1 MQLDEVD
8 IAIVRVLSE
17 DGRASYSE
25 IAKEVGVSVGTI
37 RNRTNAMR
45 ESGALHLNVWVDPSR
60 VGLGINATFMLRVRP
75 GAVEAVTTALTG
87 LAEVGY
93 VAALAGDYDVIA
105 DAFCRDVAHLGE
117 LLRDRIQTIDGV
129 ATVTTYVVT
138 DIKYQ
143 SSMNIA
149 GLIDR
154 TDIPAS
160 KDR

>member
-1 MQLDEVD
+1 MQLDELD
-8 IAIVRVLSE
+8 IAIVRVLAE
-17 DGRASYSE
+17 DGRASYSD
-25 IAKEVGVSVGTI
+25 IAKAVGVSVGTA

-45 ESGALHLNVWVDPSR
+45 RSGALHLNVWVDPNR

-75 GAVEAVTTALTG
+75 DAMKTVTTALTE
-87 LAEVGY
+87 LSEVGY

-105 DAFCRDVAHLGE
+105 DAFCRDVPHLGD

-129 ATVTTYVVT
+129 ASVTTYVVT

-149 GLIDR
+149 GLLDR
-154 TDIPAS
+154 TDDLPS